1 MGRSNE
7 SQLFWSSGVNFLGKY
22 PTVSTYHTTGHFQRK
37 TKRCT
42 N

>member
-1 MGRSNE
+1 MGRCNE
-7 SQLFWSSGVNFLGKY
+7 SQLFWSSGVNLLGKH
-22 PTVSTYHTTGHFQRK
+22 PTISTYPITGHFQRK